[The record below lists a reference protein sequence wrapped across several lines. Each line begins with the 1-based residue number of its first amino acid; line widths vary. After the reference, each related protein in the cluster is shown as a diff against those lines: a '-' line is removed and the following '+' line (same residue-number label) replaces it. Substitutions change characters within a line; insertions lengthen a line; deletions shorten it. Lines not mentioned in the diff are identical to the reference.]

1 MTLEQLR
8 IFVAVAERQHVT
20 QAAADLNLTQ
30 SAVSAAI
37 AALETRHDVLLFDRV
52 GRNIVLNPRG
62 ALFLQEA
69 KAVLARVAAA
79 EAALADLSGLKRGR
93 LSIHASQTIASYWL
107 PSRLV
112 AFGAAYPGI
121 EIDVAIGNTAEVA
134 KAVADG
140 LAELGLVEG
149 EVDDPVLSRQAVDCD
164 HLVVVVGRDHA
175 WAERAQVTA
184 AELSDTPWVLR
195 EQGSGTRSAF
205 EAAVAKAGAD
215 IGALKVVLTLPA
227 NEALLT
233 AVAAGAGATA
243 VSASVAAPFL
253 QSGVLR
259 HVPFDLPARPYHLL
273 RHKERYRSKAGDAF
287 LAASTTI
294 AFRS

>member
-1 MTLEQLR
+1 MTFEQLR

-20 QAAADLNLTQ
+20 QAASDLSLTQ

-37 AALETRHDVLLFDRV
+37 SALEARHDVLLFDRV
-52 GRNIVLNPRG
+52 GRNIVLNPTG

-69 KAVLARVAAA
+69 RAVLARVAAA
-79 EAALADLSGLKRGR
+79 EGALADLSGLKRGR

-107 PSRLV
+107 PSPLA
-112 AFGAAYPGI
+112 AFAAAYPGI
-121 EIDVAIGNTAEVA
+121 QIDVAIGNTAEVA
-134 KAVADG
+134 KAVVEG

-149 EVDDPVLSRQAVDCD
+149 QVDDPVVSRQMLGSDRM
-164 HLVVVVGRDHA
+164 VVVVGCDHA
-175 WAERAQVTA
+175 WAGRAEVAA
-184 AELSDTPWVLR
+184 AELQETPWVLR
-195 EQGSGTRSAF
+195 ERGSGTRSAF
-205 EAAVAKAGAD
+205 ETALAKAGVD
-215 IGALKVVLTLPA
+215 MGALRVVLTLPA

-259 HVPFDLPARPYHLL
+259 HVPFDLPDRAYHLL
-273 RHKERYRSKAGDAF
+273 RHKERYRSKAADAF
-287 LAASTTI
+287 LALVHAC
-294 AFRS
+294 

>member
-20 QAAADLNLTQ
+20 QAASDLSLTQ

-37 AALETRHDVLLFDRV
+37 SALEARHDVLLFDRV
-52 GRNIVLNPRG
+52 GRNIVLNPTG

-69 KAVLARVAAA
+69 RAVLARVAAA
-79 EAALADLSGLKRGR
+79 EGALADLSGLKRGR

-107 PSRLV
+107 PSPLA
-112 AFGAAYPGI
+112 AFAAAYPGI
-121 EIDVAIGNTAEVA
+121 QIDVAIGNTAEVA
-134 KAVADG
+134 KAVVEG

-149 EVDDPVLSRQAVDCD
+149 QVDDPVVSRQMLGSDRM
-164 HLVVVVGRDHA
+164 VVVVGCDHA
-175 WAERAQVTA
+175 WAGRAEVAA
-184 AELSDTPWVLR
+184 AELQETPWVLR
-195 EQGSGTRSAF
+195 ERGSGTRSAF
-205 EAAVAKAGAD
+205 ETALAKAGVD
-215 IGALKVVLTLPA
+215 MGALRVVLTLPA

-259 HVPFDLPARPYHLL
+259 HVPFDLPDRAYHLL
-273 RHKERYRSKAGDAF
+273 RHKERYRSKAADAF
-287 LAASTTI
+287 LALVHAC
-294 AFRS
+294 

>member
-20 QAAADLNLTQ
+20 QAASDLNLTQ
-30 SAVSAAI
+30 SAVSAAVS
-37 AALETRHDVLLFDRV
+37 ALETRHDVRLFDRV
-52 GRNIVLNPRG
+52 GRSIVLNPTG
-62 ALFLQEA
+62 VLFLEEA
-69 KAVLARVAAA
+69 KAVLAQVAAA

-121 EIDVAIGNTAEVA
+121 QIDVAIGNSAEVA
-134 KAVADG
+134 KAVVDG

-149 EVDDPVLSRQAVDCD
+149 EVDEPVLSRQALDSD
-164 HLVVVVGRDHA
+164 HLVVVVGAGHA
-175 WAERAQVTA
+175 WAGR
-184 AELSDTPWVLR
+184 AELTAGELYDTPWVLR
-195 EQGSGTRSAF
+195 ERGSGTRSAF
-205 EAAVAKAGAD
+205 EAALAKAGLD
-215 IGALKVVLTLPA
+215 TGSLKVVLTLPA

-253 QSGVLR
+253 QSGALR
-259 HVPFDLPARPYHLL
+259 HVPFDLPARAYHLL
-273 RHKERYRSKAGDAF
+273 RHKERRRSKAADAF
-287 LAASTTI
+287 LAIVGAV
-294 AFRS
+294 